1 MSRISEVIKNKNKI
15 EKSHRARQKEEMSN
29 IRGRTAYK
37 AAINNELKYI
47 DTLLNSDEVEG
58 VVIKVPDKQIAKFSE
73 SIYSEELAGYDIVQ
87 MPNEPDKFLI
97 RLKAI

>member
-1 MSRISEVIKNKNKI
+1 MSRISEVIKNKNRI
-15 EKSHRARQKEEMSN
+15 EKSHRARRKEELSN
-29 IRGRTAYK
+29 LRGKAAYK
-37 AAINNELKYI
+37 AAISDELKYI
-47 DTLLNSDEVEG
+47 DTLLSSDEIEG

-73 SIYSEELAGYDIVQ
+73 SIYSEELAGYEITQ